1 MYPERSKGLS
11 ITLSFDNV
19 IDKFGMAPLV
29 TTITLA
35 YALNTN
41 FDEFHFVNYL
51 QYKILFFN
59 VTKCHLAALSSKFK
73 NNFNSK
79 LSNAI
84 KGVTSSGNVLKGPKA
99 FQ

>member
-41 FDEFHFVNYL
+41 FDNFIL
-51 QYKILFFN
+51 SIIYKILFFN